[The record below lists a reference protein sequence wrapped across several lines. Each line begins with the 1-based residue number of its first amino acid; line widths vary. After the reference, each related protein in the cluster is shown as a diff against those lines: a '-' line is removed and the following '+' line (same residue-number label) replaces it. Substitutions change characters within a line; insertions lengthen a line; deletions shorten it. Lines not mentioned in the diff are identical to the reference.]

1 MEISSPLNVTGHRVS
16 VTEGKGLIAEWI
28 FMLGAGRSIYRFCGI
43 EEQGECLLIYV
54 NMVKGKDE
62 FIERT

>member
-1 MEISSPLNVTGHRVS
+1 MLNGFVCLAQDVVYIDFS
-16 VTEGKGLIAEWI
+16 
-28 FMLGAGRSIYRFCGI
+28 GI
-43 EEQGECLLIYV
+43 EEQGGCLLIYV